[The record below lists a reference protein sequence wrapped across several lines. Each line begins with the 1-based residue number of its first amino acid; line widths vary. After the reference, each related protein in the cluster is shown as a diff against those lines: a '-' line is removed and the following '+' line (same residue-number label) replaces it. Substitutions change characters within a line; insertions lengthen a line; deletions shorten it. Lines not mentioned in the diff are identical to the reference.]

1 MKLETQTEQFISETV
16 TVYGLSPQIGVHA
29 LAQTVNALAAQGAVF
44 SVCPDIAEDE
54 EQETASGRET
64 AGQVT
69 DIQCEDVPDTHEPSA
84 NVSVQIA
91 YPEYVFKSRIH
102 KIEKLLKKAC
112 KKYNINLDAVQAS
125 ANPAVQVIAVTVT
138 GIAKAPKEEAW
149 NRETARACKDIVFV
163 GYAGMDGMLRITEE
177 KEQELK
183 TRFAP
188 VFLKQILSYG
198 QQIFA
203 LREIEAAK
211 AGGAF
216 VVRQVADGG
225 ILAALWNLA
234 LELEQG
240 LDLDMKKINILQETI
255 EVCEHFRLNP
265 YQMISTG
272 SFLAVTDNGEVLADA
287 LNNQGITAAVIGHT
301 TDNNDKILRNGEEMR
316 YIDRPAP
323 DEILKLYSGGMN
335 DGRIKKADT
344 PVSGE
349 A

>member
-1 MKLETQTEQFISETV
+1 M
-16 TVYGLSPQIGVHA
+16 
-29 LAQTVNALAAQGAVF
+29 
-44 SVCPDIAEDE
+44 
-54 EQETASGRET
+54 
-64 AGQVT
+64 
-69 DIQCEDVPDTHEPSA
+69 
-84 NVSVQIA
+84 
-91 YPEYVFKSRIH
+91 
-102 KIEKLLKKAC
+102 
-112 KKYNINLDAVQAS
+112 
-125 ANPAVQVIAVTVT
+125 NPAVQVIAVTVT
-138 GIAKAPKEEAW
+138 GIAKAPKEETW

-188 VFLKQILSYG
+188 VFLKQVLSYE
-198 QQIFA
+198 QHIF
-203 LREIEAAK
+203 RFERNRSRK
-211 AGGAF
+211 SRGAF

-240 LDLDMKKINILQETI
+240 LDLDMKKISILQETI

>member
-1 MKLETQTEQFISETV
+1 M
-16 TVYGLSPQIGVHA
+16 GH
-29 LAQTVNALAAQGAVF
+29 
-44 SVCPDIAEDE
+44 
-54 EQETASGRET
+54 
-64 AGQVT
+64 
-69 DIQCEDVPDTHEPSA
+69 
-84 NVSVQIA
+84 
-91 YPEYVFKSRIH
+91 
-102 KIEKLLKKAC
+102 
-112 KKYNINLDAVQAS
+112 
-125 ANPAVQVIAVTVT
+125 
-138 GIAKAPKEEAW
+138 
-149 NRETARACKDIVFV
+149 
-163 GYAGMDGMLRITEE
+163 AGMDGMLRITEE

-188 VFLKQILSYG
+188 VFMKQIKSYR

-203 LREIEAAK
+203 PKEIEAAK

-234 LELEQG
+234 LELNQG
-240 LDLDMKKINILQETI
+240 LDLDMKKISILQETI

-272 SFLAVTDNGEVLADA
+272 SFLAVTDNGEVL
-287 LNNQGITAAVIGHT
+287 TAAVIGHT

>member
-1 MKLETQTEQFISETV
+1 M
-16 TVYGLSPQIGVHA
+16 
-29 LAQTVNALAAQGAVF
+29 
-44 SVCPDIAEDE
+44 
-54 EQETASGRET
+54 
-64 AGQVT
+64 
-69 DIQCEDVPDTHEPSA
+69 
-84 NVSVQIA
+84 
-91 YPEYVFKSRIH
+91 
-102 KIEKLLKKAC
+102 
-112 KKYNINLDAVQAS
+112 
-125 ANPAVQVIAVTVT
+125 IAVTVT

-149 NRETARACKDIVFV
+149 NRETARACRDIVFV
-163 GYAGMDGMLRITEE
+163 GHAGMDGMLRITEE

-188 VFLKQILSYG
+188 VFMKQIKSYR

-203 LREIEAAK
+203 PKEIEAAK

-234 LELEQG
+234 LELNQG
-240 LDLDMKKINILQETI
+240 LDLDMKKISILQETI

>member
-1 MKLETQTEQFISETV
+1 M
-16 TVYGLSPQIGVHA
+16 
-29 LAQTVNALAAQGAVF
+29 
-44 SVCPDIAEDE
+44 
-54 EQETASGRET
+54 
-64 AGQVT
+64 
-69 DIQCEDVPDTHEPSA
+69 
-84 NVSVQIA
+84 
-91 YPEYVFKSRIH
+91 FKSRIH

-112 KKYNINLDAVQAS
+112 KKYNINLVAVQAS

-163 GYAGMDGMLRITEE
+163 GHAGMDGMLRITEE

-188 VFLKQILSYG
+188 VFMKQIKSYG

-203 LREIEAAK
+203 PKEIEAAK

-234 LELEQG
+234 LELNQG
-240 LDLDMKKINILQETI
+240 LDLDMKKISILQETI

>member
-1 MKLETQTEQFISETV
+1 MKLETQTEQLISETV

-29 LAQTVNALAAQGAVF
+29 LAQTANALAAQGTVF
-44 SVCPDIAEDE
+44 SVCPDITEDE
-54 EQETASGRET
+54 ETD
-64 AGQVT
+64 T
-69 DIQCEDVPDTHEPSA
+69 DIKNEDMQDTHETSA
-84 NVSVQIA
+84 SVSVQIA

-112 KKYNINLDAVQAS
+112 KKYNIDLVAVQAS

-149 NRETARACKDIVFV
+149 NRETARACRDIVFV
-163 GYAGMDGMLRITEE
+163 GHAGMDGMLRITEE

-188 VFLKQILSYG
+188 VFMKQIKSYR

-203 LREIEAAK
+203 PKEIEAAK

-216 VVRQVADGG
+216 VVRQIADGG

-234 LELEQG
+234 LELNQG
-240 LDLDMKKINILQETI
+240 LDLDMKKISILQETI

-287 LNNQGITAAVIGHT
+287 LRKEETEAAVIGRL
-301 TDNNDKILRNGEEMR
+301 TDNNDKIIQNGEDIR

-323 DEILKLYSGGMN
+323 DELMKI
-335 DGRIKKADT
+335 
-344 PVSGE
+344 
-349 A
+349 

>member
-1 MKLETQTEQFISETV
+1 MKLETQTEQLISETV

-29 LAQTVNALAAQGAVF
+29 LAQTANALAAQGTVF
-44 SVCPDIAEDE
+44 SVCPDITEDE
-54 EQETASGRET
+54 ETD
-64 AGQVT
+64 T
-69 DIQCEDVPDTHEPSA
+69 DIKNEDMQDTHETSA
-84 NVSVQIA
+84 SVSVQIA

-112 KKYNINLDAVQAS
+112 KKYNINLVAVQAS

-163 GYAGMDGMLRITEE
+163 GHAGMDGMLRIT
-177 KEQELK
+177 EQELK

-188 VFLKQILSYG
+188 VFMKQIKSYG

-203 LREIEAAK
+203 PKEIEAAK

-234 LELEQG
+234 LELNQG
-240 LDLDMKKINILQETI
+240 LDLDMKKISILQETI

>member
-1 MKLETQTEQFISETV
+1 MKLETQTEQLISETV

-29 LAQTVNALAAQGAVF
+29 LAQTANALAAQGTVF
-44 SVCPDIAEDE
+44 SVCPDITEDE
-54 EQETASGRET
+54 ETD
-64 AGQVT
+64 T
-69 DIQCEDVPDTHEPSA
+69 DIKNEDMQDTHETSA
-84 NVSVQIA
+84 SVSVQIA

-112 KKYNINLDAVQAS
+112 KKYNINLVAVQAS

-138 GIAKAPKEEAW
+138 GIAKA
-149 NRETARACKDIVFV
+149 ARACRDIVFV
-163 GYAGMDGMLRITEE
+163 GHAGMDGMLRITEE

-188 VFLKQILSYG
+188 VFMKQIKSYG

-203 LREIEAAK
+203 PKEIEAAK

-234 LELEQG
+234 LELNQG
-240 LDLDMKKINILQETI
+240 LDLDMKKISILQETI

>member
-1 MKLETQTEQFISETV
+1 MKLETQTEQLISETV

-29 LAQTVNALAAQGAVF
+29 LAQTANALAAQGTVF
-44 SVCPDIAEDE
+44 SVCPDITEDE
-54 EQETASGRET
+54 ETD
-64 AGQVT
+64 T
-69 DIQCEDVPDTHEPSA
+69 DIKNEDMQDTHETSA
-84 NVSVQIA
+84 SVSVQIA

-112 KKYNINLDAVQAS
+112 KKYNINLVAS
-125 ANPAVQVIAVTVT
+125 T
-138 GIAKAPKEEAW
+138 GIRQSGGSGDRSDCYGNCKGTEGRSLEPG
-149 NRETARACKDIVFV
+149 NRTSLQGHRVRGSCREWMACSGSQKK
-163 GYAGMDGMLRITEE
+163 

-188 VFLKQILSYG
+188 VFMKQIKSYG

-203 LREIEAAK
+203 PKEIEAAK

-234 LELEQG
+234 LELNQG
-240 LDLDMKKINILQETI
+240 LDLDMKKISILQETI

>member
-1 MKLETQTEQFISETV
+1 MKLETQTEQLISETV

-29 LAQTVNALAAQGAVF
+29 LAQTANALAAQGTVF
-44 SVCPDIAEDE
+44 SVCPDITEDE
-54 EQETASGRET
+54 ETD
-64 AGQVT
+64 T
-69 DIQCEDVPDTHEPSA
+69 DIKNEDMQDTHETSA
-84 NVSVQIA
+84 SVSVQIA

-112 KKYNINLDAVQAS
+112 KKYNINLVAVQAS

-149 NRETARACKDIVFV
+149 NRETARACRDIVFV
-163 GYAGMDGMLRITEE
+163 GHAGMDGMLRITEE
-177 KEQELK
+177 K
-183 TRFAP
+183 
-188 VFLKQILSYG
+188 
-198 QQIFA
+198 
-203 LREIEAAK
+203 EAAK

-234 LELEQG
+234 LELNQG
-240 LDLDMKKINILQETI
+240 LDLDMKKISILQETI

>member
-1 MKLETQTEQFISETV
+1 MKLETQTEQLISETV

-29 LAQTVNALAAQGAVF
+29 LAQTANALAAQGTVF
-44 SVCPDIAEDE
+44 SVCPDITEDE
-54 EQETASGRET
+54 ETD
-64 AGQVT
+64 T
-69 DIQCEDVPDTHEPSA
+69 DIKNEDMQDTHETSA
-84 NVSVQIA
+84 SVSVQIA

-112 KKYNINLDAVQAS
+112 KKYNINLVAVQAS

-138 GIAKAPKEEAW
+138 GIAKAPKEEAC
-149 NRETARACKDIVFV
+149 RDIVFV
-163 GYAGMDGMLRITEE
+163 GHAGMDGMLRITEE

-188 VFLKQILSYG
+188 VFMKQIKSYG

-203 LREIEAAK
+203 PKEIEAAK

-240 LDLDMKKINILQETI
+240 LDLDMKKISILQETI

>member
-1 MKLETQTEQFISETV
+1 MKLETQTEQLISETV

-29 LAQTVNALAAQGAVF
+29 LAQTANALAAQGTVF
-44 SVCPDIAEDE
+44 SVCPDITEDE
-54 EQETASGRET
+54 ETD
-64 AGQVT
+64 T
-69 DIQCEDVPDTHEPSA
+69 DIKNEDMQDTHETSA
-84 NVSVQIA
+84 SVSVQIA

-112 KKYNINLDAVQAS
+112 KKYNINLVAVQAS

-149 NRETARACKDIVFV
+149 NRETARACRDIVFV
-163 GYAGMDGMLRITEE
+163 GHAGMDGMLRITEE

-188 VFLKQILSYG
+188 VFMKQIKSYR

-203 LREIEAAK
+203 PKEIEAAK
-211 AGGAF
+211 
-216 VVRQVADGG
+216 GG

-234 LELEQG
+234 LELNQG
-240 LDLDMKKINILQETI
+240 LDLDMKKISILQETI

>member
-1 MKLETQTEQFISETV
+1 MKLETQTEQLISETV

-29 LAQTVNALAAQGAVF
+29 LAQTANALAAQGTVF
-44 SVCPDIAEDE
+44 SVCPDITEDE
-54 EQETASGRET
+54 ETD
-64 AGQVT
+64 T
-69 DIQCEDVPDTHEPSA
+69 DIKNEDMQDTHETSA
-84 NVSVQIA
+84 SVSVQIA

-112 KKYNINLDAVQAS
+112 KKYNINLVAVQAS

-149 NRETARACKDIVFV
+149 NRETARACRDIVFV
-163 GYAGMDGMLRITEE
+163 GHAGMDGMLRITEE

-188 VFLKQILSYG
+188 VFMKQIKSYG

-203 LREIEAAK
+203 PKEIEAAK

-240 LDLDMKKINILQETI
+240 LDLDMKKISILQETI
-255 EVCEHFRLNP
+255 
-265 YQMISTG
+265 
-272 SFLAVTDNGEVLADA
+272 
-287 LNNQGITAAVIGHT
+287 
-301 TDNNDKILRNGEEMR
+301 
-316 YIDRPAP
+316 
-323 DEILKLYSGGMN
+323 
-335 DGRIKKADT
+335 
-344 PVSGE
+344 
-349 A
+349 

>member
-1 MKLETQTEQFISETV
+1 MKALVLASGGVDSTTCLGLAVDQYGSENV
-16 TVYGLSPQIGVHA
+16 IA
-29 LAQTVNALAAQGAVF
+29 LA
-44 SVCPDIAEDE
+44 
-54 EQETASGRET
+54 
-64 AGQVT
+64 
-69 DIQCEDVPDTHEPSA
+69 
-84 NVSVQIA
+84 
-91 YPEYVFKSRIH
+91 
-102 KIEKLLKKAC
+102 
-112 KKYNINLDAVQAS
+112 
-125 ANPAVQVIAVTVT
+125 
-138 GIAKAPKEEAW
+138 
-149 NRETARACKDIVFV
+149 
-163 GYAGMDGMLRITEE
+163 IT
-177 KEQELK
+177 
-183 TRFAP
+183 
-188 VFLKQILSYG
+188 YG
-198 QQIFA
+198 Q
-203 LREIEAAK
+203 RHTKEIEAAK

-234 LELEQG
+234 LELNQG
-240 LDLDMKKINILQETI
+240 LDLDMKKISILQETI

>member
-1 MKLETQTEQFISETV
+1 MKLETQTEQLISETV

-29 LAQTVNALAAQGAVF
+29 LAQTANALAAQGTVF
-44 SVCPDIAEDE
+44 SVCPDITEDE
-54 EQETASGRET
+54 ETD
-64 AGQVT
+64 T
-69 DIQCEDVPDTHEPSA
+69 DIKNEDMQDTHETSA
-84 NVSVQIA
+84 SVSVQIA

-112 KKYNINLDAVQAS
+112 KKYNINLVAVQAS

-149 NRETARACKDIVFV
+149 NRETARACRDIVFV
-163 GYAGMDGMLRITEE
+163 GHAGMDGMLRITEE
-177 KEQELK
+177 KDRNL
-183 TRFAP
+183 RLVCA
-188 VFLKQILSYG
+188 VFMKQIKSYG

-203 LREIEAAK
+203 PKEIEAAK

-234 LELEQG
+234 LELNQG
-240 LDLDMKKINILQETI
+240 LDLDMKKISILQETI

>member
-1 MKLETQTEQFISETV
+1 MKLETQTEQLISETV

-29 LAQTVNALAAQGAVF
+29 LAQTANALAAQGTVF
-44 SVCPDIAEDE
+44 SVCPDITEDE
-54 EQETASGRET
+54 ETD
-64 AGQVT
+64 T
-69 DIQCEDVPDTHEPSA
+69 DIKNEDMQDTHETSA
-84 NVSVQIA
+84 SVSVQIA
-91 YPEYVFKSRIH
+91 YPEYVFKSRIY

-112 KKYNINLDAVQAS
+112 KKYNINLVAVQAS

-149 NRETARACKDIVFV
+149 NRETARACRDIVFV
-163 GYAGMDGMLRITEE
+163 GHAGMDGMLRITEE

-188 VFLKQILSYG
+188 VFMKQIKSYG

-203 LREIEAAK
+203 PKEIEAAK

-234 LELEQG
+234 LELNQG
-240 LDLDMKKINILQETI
+240 LDLDMKKISILQETI

-287 LNNQGITAAVIGHT
+287 LTKMEIPASVIGRT
-301 TDNNDKILRNGEEMR
+301 VNNNDKIIHNGEEIR

-323 DEILKLYSGGMN
+323 DELLRLFDGGKN
-335 DGRIKKADT
+335 NGNRTDKETDT
-344 PVSGE
+344 SVSGE

>member
-1 MKLETQTEQFISETV
+1 MKLETQTEQLISETV

-44 SVCPDIAEDE
+44 SVCLEITEDE
-54 EQETASGRET
+54 DNETDQVLEPDEESQDGVKSFAS
-64 AGQVT
+64 
-69 DIQCEDVPDTHEPSA
+69 
-84 NVSVQIA
+84 VSVQIA

-112 KKYNINLDAVQAS
+112 KKYHIDLVQVQAS

-149 NRETARACKDIVFV
+149 NLETARACRDIVLV
-163 GYAGMDGMLRITEE
+163 GNVGMDGMLRITEE

-203 LREIEAAK
+203 LREIEVAK

-216 VVRQVADGG
+216 VVRQIADGG

-234 LELEQG
+234 LELDQG
-240 LDLDMKKINILQETI
+240 LDLDMKRFSILQETI

-301 TDNNDKILRNGEEMR
+301 TDNNDKIIRNGEETR

-344 PVSGE
+344 SVSGE
-349 A
+349 T

>member
-1 MKLETQTEQFISETV
+1 MKLETQTEQLISETV

-29 LAQTVNALAAQGAVF
+29 LAQTANALAAQGTVF
-44 SVCPDIAEDE
+44 SVCPDITEDE
-54 EQETASGRET
+54 ETD
-64 AGQVT
+64 T
-69 DIQCEDVPDTHEPSA
+69 DIKNEDMQDTHETSA
-84 NVSVQIA
+84 SVSVQIA

-112 KKYNINLDAVQAS
+112 KKYNINLVAVQAS

-149 NRETARACKDIVFV
+149 NRETARACRDIVFV
-163 GYAGMDGMLRITEE
+163 GHAGMDGMLRITEE

-188 VFLKQILSYG
+188 VFMKQIKSYR

-203 LREIEAAK
+203 PKEIEAAK

-216 VVRQVADGG
+216 VVRQIADGG

-234 LELEQG
+234 LELNQG
-240 LDLDMKKINILQETI
+240 LETI

>member
-1 MKLETQTEQFISETV
+1 M
-16 TVYGLSPQIGVHA
+16 
-29 LAQTVNALAAQGAVF
+29 
-44 SVCPDIAEDE
+44 
-54 EQETASGRET
+54 
-64 AGQVT
+64 
-69 DIQCEDVPDTHEPSA
+69 
-84 NVSVQIA
+84 
-91 YPEYVFKSRIH
+91 
-102 KIEKLLKKAC
+102 
-112 KKYNINLDAVQAS
+112 
-125 ANPAVQVIAVTVT
+125 IAVTVT

-163 GYAGMDGMLRITEE
+163 GHAGMDGMLRITEE

-188 VFLKQILSYG
+188 VFMKQIKSYG

-203 LREIEAAK
+203 PKEIEAAK

-234 LELEQG
+234 LELNQG
-240 LDLDMKKINILQETI
+240 LDLDMKKISILQETI

-287 LNNQGITAAVIGHT
+287 LNNQGITATVIGHT